1 MSQVEKIKKSSQITL
16 LTSKVSYCPFVMAR
30 TKTDSRERIIGAASE
45 LFYQQGYQG
54 TSVDEIID
62 KCGLS
67 KPTVYNYFSSKEV
80 LCVEYLKDRRKN
92 VIQLL
97 RAAIRAGKTAEDRF
111 MATIHFV
118 KEDMLSSNYRGC
130 GFFNMV
136 AEIADYDNPVV
147 LEARDFVERFREE
160 MREAAL
166 DLKDSDPAYADMDM
180 DRVTESYYLIICGAI
195 MAGQE
200 LQQEWVF
207 DRAVE
212 EVRRL
217 ITDLK

>member
-1 MSQVEKIKKSSQITL
+1 
-16 LTSKVSYCPFVMAR
+16 MAR
-30 TKTDSRERIIGAASE
+30 TKTDSRERIIEAASE
-45 LFYQQGYQG
+45 LFFRQGYQG

-67 KPTVYNYFSSKEV
+67 KPTVYNYFPTKEA
-80 LCVEYLKDRRKN
+80 LCVEYLKERRKT
-92 VIQLL
+92 VIQKL

-111 MATIHFV
+111 MVTIHFV
-118 KEDMLSSNYRGC
+118 KEDMLRTNYRGC

-136 AEIADYDNPVV
+136 AEIVDFDNPVV
-147 LEARDFVERFREE
+147 LEARDFVERFRDE
-160 MREAAL
+160 MRESVL
-166 DLKDSDPAYADMDM
+166 DLKDSDPAYADMDTN
-180 DRVTESYYLIICGAI
+180 RVTESYYLIIGGAI

-212 EVRRL
+212 DVERL
-217 ITDLK
+217 MIGLK